1 MRLLKCVRPT
11 HCAMTLGRLIYKSL
25 LQITTQYD
33 VSRLP
38 LTGVVGLTEARF
50 RYPPS
55 RLFREAIQTRR
66 QQPDFDGKCS
76 RRDRSARMLRG
87 NCFASVRYP
96 LVFHAAGFRAIKQL
110 QAQYYVLGG
119 AGPVEQVW
127 LANPYA
133 HLRSVGTGCKGISG
147 SHDAGFV
154 CDLASSII
162 GGVRRGLL
170 AKQGSR
176 LTYLGKLCGCQDVE
190 APSSRLNEQQVL
202 SLHAVSSTLSGS
214 RCAQS
219 SVLCHFV

>member
-1 MRLLKCVRPT
+1 M
-11 HCAMTLGRLIYKSL
+11 I
-25 LQITTQYD
+25 
-33 VSRLP
+33 
-38 LTGVVGLTEARF
+38 
-50 RYPPS
+50 
-55 RLFREAIQTRR
+55 
-66 QQPDFDGKCS
+66 
-76 RRDRSARMLRG
+76 
-87 NCFASVRYP
+87 
-96 LVFHAAGFRAIKQL
+96 HAAGFRAIKQL
-110 QAQYYVLGG
+110 QAQYSVLGG

-127 LANPYA
+127 LAD
-133 HLRSVGTGCKGISG
+133 LRSVGTGCKGISG
-147 SHDAGFV
+147 PQDAGFV
-154 CDLASSII
+154 WNLASSII